1 MCVQNLDVDKYLN
14 KSAVTSLYVCVLLHS
29 CCAWDMEICS
39 EVCLSVAGFTIS
51 DSECVCVCT
60 HALPRP
66 SVCAEPPHVPSL
78 CSVAALSAL
87 TPSEQE
93 NAQTQMIRL

>member
-51 DSECVCVCT
+51 DSECVCVRARMHYLVLQCVQS
-60 HALPRP
+60 HLMFLLFAL
-66 SVCAEPPHVPSL
+66 
-78 CSVAALSAL
+78 
-87 TPSEQE
+87 
-93 NAQTQMIRL
+93 

>member
-39 EVCLSVAGFTIS
+39 EVS
-51 DSECVCVCT
+51 DSVCVCACT
-60 HALPRP
+60 HALPRL

-93 NAQTQMIRL
+93 NAQTQMISL